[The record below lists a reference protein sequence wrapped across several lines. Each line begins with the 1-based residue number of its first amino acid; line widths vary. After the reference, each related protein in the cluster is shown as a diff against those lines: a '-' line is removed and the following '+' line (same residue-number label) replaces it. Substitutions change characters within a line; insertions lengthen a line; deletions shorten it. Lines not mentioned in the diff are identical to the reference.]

1 MNQTQWVTVGDHD
14 ELVDP
19 DEIERSSRVEKIR
32 SLIERIL
39 SESGYP
45 VGEDD
50 LLDQDKDR
58 AVRENLVELFEECV
72 AKIPLH
78 LGLARYLLRRAVR
91 LRTAALNET
100 VFKNLTRLRS
110 VFRDVI
116 LYLAIS
122 VPKKRATQRGKEIV
136 GFLKSS
142 DYGQIPFLRLWGMEL
157 FQSKTCKVGLQ
168 YERAQFL

>member
-58 AVRENLVELFEECV
+58 AVRENLVELFEEWL

-78 LGLARYLLRRAVR
+78 LGLARYLLRPAVR

-100 VFKNLTRLRS
+100 VFKNLTRFRS
-110 VFRDVI
+110 VCHDAT
-116 LYLAIS
+116 LYFDIRVL
-122 VPKKRATQRGKEIV
+122 KETTTQRGKEIV
-136 GFLKSS
+136 AFLKSS
-142 DYGQIPFLRLWGMEL
+142 DF
-157 FQSKTCKVGLQ
+157 S
-168 YERAQFL
+168 